1 MFVKLEILLFKVEV
15 ERTEGAG
22 VNTNPFVTVPCSTP
36 KKKIKL
42 KPKNLVFQSPESSL
56 ISPSYVT
63 PCSPISAA
71 VHSVAGPCSSVG
83 GDGEEQNLSLL
94 HSRGLLP
101 PAEDLITPVGPD
113 VPLPSTSTNPFLSFS
128 STVPAGAVASGGTG
142 VNNGGMGGPSGSF
155 THDIGAVSQPPVV
168 SSTPVLSTPVKPFL
182 GDGVGRLVCSASVP
196 GRQRVQFNPRS
207 SIQSLG
213 RRSRSM
219 QVVKGLFFSWN

>member
-15 ERTEGAG
+15 ERNEGVG
-22 VNTNPFVTVPCSTP
+22 VSTNPFVTVPCSTP

-42 KPKNLVFQSPESSL
+42 KPKNLVFKSPESSL
-56 ISPSYVT
+56 LSPSYVT
-63 PCSPISAA
+63 VCSPISAA
-71 VHSVAGPCSSVG
+71 VQSVAGPCSLG
-83 GDGEEQNLSLL
+83 GGNDEEQNLSLL
-94 HSRGLLP
+94 HSRRLLQ
-101 PAEDLITPVGPD
+101 PAEDLISPVGPG

-142 VNNGGMGGPSGSF
+142 VNNGGMRGPSGLF
-155 THDIGAVSQPPVV
+155 TNDIGAGFQPPVV
-168 SSTPVLSTPVKPFL
+168 SSTPVLSTPVKSFL
-182 GDGVGRLVCSASVP
+182 GDDVGRLACSASVP
-196 GRQRVQFNPRS
+196 GRQSVQANPGS